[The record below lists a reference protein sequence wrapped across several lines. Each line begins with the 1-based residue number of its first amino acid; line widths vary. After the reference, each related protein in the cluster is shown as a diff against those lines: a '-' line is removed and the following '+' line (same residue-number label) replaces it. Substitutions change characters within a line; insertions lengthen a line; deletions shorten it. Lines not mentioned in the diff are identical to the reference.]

1 MELQQGER
9 SKVTELQQQLVE
21 FSKHHRDVNL
31 EGLRE
36 ELTQLESSI
45 TDMTDRYM

>member
-9 SKVTELQQQLVE
+9 PKVTELQQQLVE
-21 FSKHHRDVNL
+21 FNKHHHDVNL